1 MAGVVYLPVGKYAH
15 GWRLSGLRPD
25 TPPATAHKSG
35 MPHRLLPCVSGRR
48 HDSAAGQAYRAA
60 GTIAWPPPNHQSSLS
75 KTLHKYGKRRAQSAS

>member
-35 MPHRLLPCVSGRR
+35 MPP
-48 HDSAAGQAYRAA
+48 QAFAVRIGPQA
-60 GTIAWPPPNHQSSLS
+60 
-75 KTLHKYGKRRAQSAS
+75 R